1 MQLRQDAL
9 SHAFVGKMADEF
21 ATSKHRAKQDRK
33 RARTEAADAEDDG
46 EEVEMIVDVNGTVAK
61 RIKACVLLQYSD
73 LGITKIMKALGMN
86 AQEFKRAGWYEKY
99 QEHGIGALFADG
111 RHKVAKQMTPT
122 TKGLVEEKA
131 REGLNAPDIVVQIGE
146 QRRKSGD
153 DRPAPSVRT
162 VQRTLV
168 DFGASYSH
176 KGEKHMVLTPWHA
189 RWRVQ
194 FAQEWLAKI
203 NSAPSLLK
211 RWLSTDEKKFGLYD
225 SSHGSWRFDDG
236 EWNIAR
242 AQNMS
247 DVQYIEWKKDNRV
260 LPHTKARGLYR
271 AFCWAGVGY
280 NMKTDLMW
288 LDKGETLNKDRYI
301 KILEEGLVPRLPE
314 FYVAISESCGVRNT
328 RGITIEVIQDNDP
341 KHWNDKTAA
350 LFRKHMLGCV
360 ASKRCDAE
368 GNFPD
373 KAPGRGGHMETQDK
387 EKFPCYS
394 PDIQSPIECS
404 WRECQRRVLARAGE
418 IRSRDQ
424 HIKIVEEEW
433 KNLEF
438 EPSDKWC
445 GINHLVMRTPDCLKE
460 VIEQDGFDTSY
471 MKH

>member
-1 MQLRQDAL
+1 
-9 SHAFVGKMADEF
+9 MADEF
-21 ATSKHRAKQDRK
+21 ATSQHRAKQDRK
-33 RARTEAADAEDDG
+33 RARAEAAGAADDG
-46 EEVEMIVDVNGTVAK
+46 EKVEMIVDVNDTVAK
-61 RIKACVLLQYSD
+61 RIKACVLLEYSG
-73 LGITKIMKALGMN
+73 LGVTKIMNALGMN
-86 AQEFKRAGWYEKY
+86 AQNFKTAGWYEKY
-99 QEHGIGALFADG
+99 LEHGIGALFSDG
-111 RHKVAKQMTPT
+111 RHKVAKQMTPN
-122 TKGLVEEKA
+122 TKSLVEEKA
-131 REGLNAPDIVVQIGE
+131 RKGMNAPDIVVQVAE

-153 DRPAPSVRT
+153 DREAPSVRT
-162 VQRTLV
+162 VRRTLV

-203 NSAPSLLK
+203 LRDPNLLK
-211 RWLSTDEKKFGLYD
+211 RKLFTDEKKFGLYD
-225 SSHGSWRFDDG
+225 SRHGSWKFDDG
-236 EWNIAR
+236 EWNIAH
-242 AQNMS
+242 AEQMT
-247 DVQYIEWKKDNRV
+247 D
-260 LPHTKARGLYR
+260 ARGLYR

-280 NMKTDLMW
+280 NMKTNLMW
-288 LDKGETLNKDRYI
+288 LDQGETLKKDRYI

-314 FYVAISESCGVRNT
+314 FYDAISDSCDVRNT
-328 RGITIEVIQDNDP
+328 RAITIEVIQDNDP
-341 KHWNDKTAA
+341 KHWNDQTAA
-350 LFRKHMLGCV
+350 LFRKHKLASV

-373 KAPGRGGHMETQDK
+373 KAPGPGGHMQTQDTP
-387 EKFPCYS
+387 KFPCYS
-394 PDIQSPIECS
+394 PDINSPIECS

-424 HIKIVEEEW
+424 HIKIVEDEW

-438 EPSDKWC
+438 ERSDKWC